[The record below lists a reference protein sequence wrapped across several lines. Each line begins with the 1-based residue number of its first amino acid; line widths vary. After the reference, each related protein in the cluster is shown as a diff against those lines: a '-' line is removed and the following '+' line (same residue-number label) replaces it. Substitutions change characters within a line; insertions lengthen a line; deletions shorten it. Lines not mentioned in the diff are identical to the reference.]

1 MGGVSRGIPP
11 FVLQNENSE
20 RNSLKKLLTAYLL
33 ASVAFAPEGLSSTAS
48 DAVGLGLTG
57 KVAHVHKKDAE
68 GMLAIDAY
76 TGQVIPG
83 QEDKPEW
90 ADGLVLAQLS
100 ERHIFYAARLGKKY
114 AEEHKNPE
122 VYAFEDLGW
131 LALDMETGDETVLDA
146 DDEFRMEVIA
156 AVLDIDRETGDIKG
170 VLAET
175 EVAQDFTRTLA
186 EQQELEEAQAQRFAA
201 AG

>member
-1 MGGVSRGIPP
+1 
-11 FVLQNENSE
+11 LN
-20 RNSLKKLLTAYLL
+20 KLLTAYLL
-33 ASVAFAPEGLSSTAS
+33 ASVALAPEGLSNTAS

-90 ADGLVLAQLS
+90 AEGLVLAQLAA
-100 ERHIFYAARLGKKY
+100 RHIFYASRLGAKY
-114 AEEHKNPE
+114 DDEHKSPE
-122 VYAFEDLGW
+122 VYAYEDLDW
-131 LALDMETGDETVLDA
+131 LALDMETGDETEINA
-146 DDEFRMEVIA
+146 DDEFRMEVMA
-156 AVLDIDRETGDIKG
+156 GVLGIDRETGDIKG

-175 EVAQDFTRTLA
+175 EVAMDYTRTDA
-186 EQQELEEAQAQRFAA
+186 EQQALEEAQAQRISAV
-201 AG
+201 G